1 MRLFAF
7 GLGTNSVYE
16 IVETSRVLE
25 GLPIALLEQTLERLS
40 TETNT
45 AAANW
50 LMQQLQASDSRSE
63 N

>member
-40 TETNT
+40 TQTNT